1 MKQIFAIVL
10 LALTLAG
17 CDSEGGGNSYAAQ
30 LRARADGQSPPGTFN
45 NGQPG
50 YQTPTALR
58 PAPTV
63 PALPERPVQNLVM
76 PTPLPRPTEPPTN
89 TESRATGDIVN
100 ALDFTVDD
108 GTFSLA
114 AFVTS
119 PFAMFGFAAI
129 VAGLAGRAVRKKGQQ

>member
-10 LALTLAG
+10 LALMLAG

-76 PTPLPRPTEPPTN
+76 PTPLPRPTEPSVN
-89 TESRATGDIVN
+89 SGMATGDIAQ
-100 ALDFTVDD
+100 ALQVDD

>member
-30 LRARADGQSPPGTFN
+30 LRARADGQAPPSSFN

-58 PAPTV
+58 PPPTV
-63 PALPERPVQNLVM
+63 PAPPAQPVKNLAM
-76 PTPLPRPTEPPTN
+76 PTPPPRATEPPSGAN
-89 TESRATGDIVN
+89 MGTGDIAQ
-100 ALDFTVDD
+100 ALQIDD

-119 PFAMFGFAAI
+119 PVAMFAFAAI
-129 VAGLAGRAVRKKGQQ
+129 VAGLAMRKKVRQ